1 MSSRTAILDR
11 VIEPDIGDLSPEGA
25 ESILRLGFR
34 ESDHARMD
42 DLAAKAKAGTLSDE
56 EKDELEQYLLVADFL
71 AILKSK
77 ARRSLRRAGQAS

>member
-1 MSSRTAILDR
+1 MLASSILSR
-11 VIEPDIGDLSPEGA
+11 VIEPETDDLSAEAA

-42 DLAAKAKAGTLSDE
+42 ELAAKAKAGTLAAE